1 MPKYN
6 FRFKLLIIKQIY
18 FTYQKADTINYQPN
32 KLINRNNNLSD
43 SSKTNNRI
51 ILIVARFADSK
62 VRKNARRE
70 KRSFFTNSNTDSFN
84 LAEIVK
90 PKITIKP

>member
-1 MPKYN
+1 V
-6 FRFKLLIIKQIY
+6 KLE
-18 FTYQKADTINYQPN
+18 
-32 KLINRNNNLSD
+32 NRNNSLSD

-62 VRKNARRE
+62 VRKNVRGK

-84 LAEIVK
+84 LAEIV
-90 PKITIKP
+90 